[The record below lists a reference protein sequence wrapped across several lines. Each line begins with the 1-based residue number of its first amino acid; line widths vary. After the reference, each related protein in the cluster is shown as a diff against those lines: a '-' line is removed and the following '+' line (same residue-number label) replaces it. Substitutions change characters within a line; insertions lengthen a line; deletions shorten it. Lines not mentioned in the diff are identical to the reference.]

1 MKPSNPWLTAA
12 RYRPD
17 LYVCLADNDD
27 HAELPAGAAL
37 AQECGP
43 TIGKAIVLA
52 LFGVVAVL
60 CATYGWNW

>member
-17 LYVCLADNDD
+17 LYVCLEASNDD
-27 HAELPAGAAL
+27 CEPIPAGAAI
-37 AQECGP
+37 AAEYG
-43 TIGKAIVLA
+43 GRAIVLA

-60 CATYGWNW
+60 CATYGWSW